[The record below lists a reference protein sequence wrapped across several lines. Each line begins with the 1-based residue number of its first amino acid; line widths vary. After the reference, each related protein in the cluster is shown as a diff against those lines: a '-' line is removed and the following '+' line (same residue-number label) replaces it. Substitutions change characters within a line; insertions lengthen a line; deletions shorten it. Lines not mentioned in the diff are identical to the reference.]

1 MSVRGR
7 VIGPALIGF
16 LLVGCT
22 GGGSLPADRGDPA
35 RATVR
40 VASFDFPESRV
51 LAEIYATALQVR
63 GYPVTRTLGLGSR
76 EVVEPAL
83 EQGLVDLVPEY
94 AGSAL
99 RFLQSAAVSSTSPA
113 AAESPVTTAVADAA
127 TSLSAALGERGLVA
141 LAFAAAEDQNGVAVT
156 AATATAR
163 GLHQVSDLV
172 PIASSLAFGGPPE
185 CPERPF
191 CLAGLRDRYDLRFR
205 VFLPMPSRQI
215 TAEALLGAEIDVG
228 MLETTDPHLGD
239 GRIVHLADDR
249 GLQPAENVVPVVRRQ
264 VAERYG
270 SGLADVLNAV
280 SAKLTTAGV
289 VELNRRVV
297 LAGAPADRVAADWLR
312 SNGLG

>member
-1 MSVRGR
+1 
-7 VIGPALIGF
+7 
-16 LLVGCT
+16 
-22 GGGSLPADRGDPA
+22 
-35 RATVR
+35 VR

-76 EVVEPAL
+76 EVVEPAM

-99 RFLQSAAVSSTSPA
+99 RFLQSAAASSTSPA
-113 AAESPVTTAVADAA
+113 GAESSVTTAVADAA

-163 GLHQVSDLV
+163 GLHQVSDLA

-205 VFLPMPSRQI
+205 AFLPMPSRQI
-215 TAEALLGAEIDVG
+215 TAEALLDAEIDVG

-239 GRIVHLADDR
+239 ARIVHLADDR

-270 SGLADVLNAV
+270 SGLADVVNTV

-297 LAGAPADRVAADWLR
+297 LAGAPADRVAVDWLR

>member
-1 MSVRGR
+1 MHMSCSVFLWFQAEDGIRDAQESRGLKQKTAYEMLR
-7 VIGPALIGF
+7 S
-16 LLVGCT
+16 LVGSEMCIR
-22 GGGSLPADRGDPA
+22 D
-35 RATVR
+35 
-40 VASFDFPESRV
+40 
-51 LAEIYATALQVR
+51 
-63 GYPVTRTLGLGSR
+63 RTLGLGSR
-76 EVVEPAL
+76 EVVEPAM

-99 RFLQSAAVSSTSPA
+99 RFLQSAAASSTSPA
-113 AAESPVTTAVADAA
+113 GAESSVTTAVADAA

-141 LAFAAAEDQNGVAVT
+141 LALAAAEDQNGVAVT

-163 GLHQVSDLV
+163 GLHQVSDLA

-270 SGLADVLNAV
+270 SGLADVCL
-280 SAKLTTAGV
+280 
-289 VELNRRVV
+289 
-297 LAGAPADRVAADWLR
+297 
-312 SNGLG
+312 